1 MLFDYFFSSVFT
13 DGEDKRS
20 LIYRILFLLFPLVLS
35 PFIYN
40 PLGLLLLIF
49 IAALRSILLI
59 CSIFG
64 TIYGLITFLIYVT
77 GMLVLF
83 SYILSMFPNFSVR
96 VPHEGLWIRVP
107 CVWGFRTWLYLDLP
121 FREESLVT
129 ALVGGSN
136 FSVFLTLVVAL
147 LFRLVVISVLCYKGR
162 RPLRSR

>member
-83 SYILSMFPNFSVR
+83 SYILSMFPNFTVR
-96 VPHEGLWIRVP
+96 VPREGL
-107 CVWGFRTWLYLDLP
+107 
-121 FREESLVT
+121 
-129 ALVGGSN
+129 
-136 FSVFLTLVVAL
+136 
-147 LFRLVVISVLCYKGR
+147 
-162 RPLRSR
+162 